1 MTPARPSRWAESKL
15 QQHNHGVQWACT
27 VGAQTHAW
35 GSSKDKGWG
44 QQGSEAACELSIN
57 CLVVAVH
64 LPAGRA
70 WPIAGLLVR
79 ACLLHSRRGLLPS
92 QRDAIQHL
100 Y

>member
-57 CLVVAVH
+57 GGGS
-64 LPAGRA
+64 PACWNGMA
-70 WPIAGLLVR
+70 N
-79 ACLLHSRRGLLPS
+79 SRSSS
-92 QRDAIQHL
+92 QSVLAA
-100 Y
+100 